1 VKQVKA
7 FLLWDSGLKTNP
19 ARTASAQ
26 EDYHKAGGEIR
37 RWLLDRPRADL
48 GEFERAKAYI
58 EERYLD
64 KQGGID
70 ETKPATHTLIENK
83 ARRIW
88 KNTQQPNSDLNWWP
102 QEWAERQV
110 TFEHTLKAA

>member
-1 VKQVKA
+1 MKQVKA

-70 ETKPATHTLIENK
+70 ETKLRGELSYLCHAGSV
-83 ARRIW
+83 ARLAIVFITSW
-88 KNTQQPNSDLNWWP
+88 HDG
-102 QEWAERQV
+102 
-110 TFEHTLKAA
+110 